1 MHSYCYFRYYQNIN
15 YQQVLPQAF
24 AKSLKIEETV
34 TRVCLCPISS
44 NACSKKSQNC
54 LWPIV
59 RNIENINEP
68 SNPMRAS
75 RISSCEKW
83 HITLPSVTIFRGL
96 MYWRSPTIKIWAGH
110 NLWLLNQHQLL
121 STIKTSFTIRLKS
134 SQSAKSACSQQ
145 KKRIYTYNVSLKLW
159 ARKGSGSLA
168 QCM

>member
-75 RISSCEKW
+75 RIFSCEKW
-83 HITLPSVTIFRGL
+83 QITLPSVTIFRWL
-96 MYWRSPTIKIWAGH
+96 MYWRSPTIKICAGH

-121 STIKTSFTIRLKS
+121 YAIKTSFTTTLKS
-134 SQSAKSACSQQ
+134 SQSAKSACSQK
-145 KKRIYTYNVSLKLW
+145 KKRIYIYTHLS
-159 ARKGSGSLA
+159 
-168 QCM
+168 